1 MVTKRNGS
9 LGMSIVGGRGQT
21 SHPFGVTEPGIF
33 ISKVIIT
40 IITFS
45 FCFISFLF
53 RNYSRWGKIPEII
66 TYEYTRGCTGQVPFL
81 LSNHQ

>member
-1 MVTKRNGS
+1 MCVCVCVIVNLITVIFSVFLQRVTVTKCNGS

-40 IITFS
+40 ISSFS
-45 FCFISFLF
+45 CLA
-53 RNYSRWGKIPEII
+53 
-66 TYEYTRGCTGQVPFL
+66 
-81 LSNHQ
+81 